1 MMITAPRLIVAALLF
16 AASAACA
23 PRTFRITP
31 QRPIEQLRAEALAAT
46 PPVETPPRAAHDLVD
61 LATVDPRIRFD
72 IRYATTNNFMG
83 SRMYERPNP
92 RLQRPAAEALG
103 RVARALAAQGY
114 GILVFDAYR
123 PWYVTKMF
131 WEATPN
137 SLRAFVADPA
147 KGSRHNRGAAVDLTL
162 YELKSG
168 RIVKMPSGYDEFTP
182 RAAANYEG
190 GTAEQRRLRD
200 LLRTAMTAEG
210 FLVYA
215 EEWWHFDF
223 KDWQAWSIG
232 NVP

>member
-1 MMITAPRLIVAALLF
+1 MIIAPRLVFVWLF
-16 AASAACA
+16 LFSAACA
-23 PRTFRITP
+23 PQTFRITP
-31 QRPIEQLRAEALAAT
+31 QRPIEQLRAAALAGT
-46 PPVETPPRAAHDLVD
+46 PPVESPARAAHDLVP

-83 SRMYERPNP
+83 SQMYERPDP

-103 RVARALAAQGY
+103 RVARAVAAEGY
-114 GILVFDAYR
+114 GLLVFDAYR

-131 WEATPN
+131 WETTPD
-137 SLRAFVADPA
+137 SLRAFVADPS

-162 YELKSG
+162 YELTSG
-168 RIVKMPSGYDEFTP
+168 KVVTMPSGYDEFTP

-190 GTAEQRRLRD
+190 GTAAQRRLRD
-200 LLRTAMTAEG
+200 LLKSAMTAEG

-223 KDWQAWSIG
+223 TDWQRWAIG
-232 NVP
+232 NTP